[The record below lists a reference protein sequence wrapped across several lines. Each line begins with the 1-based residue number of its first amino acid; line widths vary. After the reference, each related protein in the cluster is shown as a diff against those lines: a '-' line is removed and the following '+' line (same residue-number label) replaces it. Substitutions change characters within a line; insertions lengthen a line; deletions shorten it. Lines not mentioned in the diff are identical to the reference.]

1 MKTHQNFISALLK
14 IATVLFILFFSCQG
28 SENKSS
34 AGSAGDTVAAVVVD
48 PLPGW
53 NEGALKNA
61 IIAYVKDVTD
71 STSKNFIPVADRIAT
86 FDNDGTLWAERPYVQ
101 ELFSFYMVKKM
112 VTKNPALAKKQ
123 PFKAVVEHDKNY
135 FEKGG
140 DKAFIQLVVA
150 THTGMTEDEF
160 ESNVHEFFANNTY
173 PKWNVPFKEI
183 TYAPQIEFL
192 NYLRAN
198 GFKTFM
204 VTGGTIEFVRA
215 ISQEYYG
222 IPKSQVV
229 GTSFQ
234 YVFTDSNRT
243 IWRKPALGSFD
254 DKAGKPVN
262 IQLHIGQRPV
272 VACGNEGGAGDIAML
287 EYCQSSKYH
296 SFQMIVNH
304 NDSTREF
311 YYQEK
316 DSASLKAA
324 AKNNWHVASMKDDWK
339 NIFVK

>member
-1 MKTHQNFISALLK
+1 MKRNQILSFIIVLLS
-14 IATVLFILFFSCQG
+14 LSCVDDKKANEQIHNDN
-28 SENKSS
+28 NKTKKTDS
-34 AGSAGDTVAAVVVD
+34 
-48 PLPGW
+48 LPSW
-53 NEGALKNA
+53 NDGALKKA

-71 STSKNFIPVADRIAT
+71 STSKDFIPVADRIAT

-101 ELFSFYMVKKM
+101 QLFSFYMAKKM
-112 VTKNPALAKKQ
+112 VAKNPALAKKQ
-123 PFKAVVEHDKNY
+123 PFRAVMGNDMNY
-135 FEKGG
+135 FVKGG
-140 DKAFIQLVVA
+140 DKAFIELVVA
-150 THTGMTEDEF
+150 THTGMAEDEF
-160 ESNVHEFFANNTY
+160 ESNVHDFFTNNTY
-173 PKWNVPFKEI
+173 PKWNVPFKQI

-287 EYCQSSKYH
+287 EYCQGSKYH

-304 NDSTREF
+304 DDSTREF

-324 AKNNWHVASMKDDWK
+324 AKNNWHVASMKNDWK
-339 NIFVK
+339 AIFVK